1 MNTGEIK
8 KIGTLTIE
16 AIGLGRIKVSDEK
29 GKEVIFCGQKWE
41 DALLEFKRL
50 SLQ

>member
-8 KIGTLTIE
+8 KIGTLTVE

-29 GKEVIFCGQKWE
+29 GKEVIFCGRTWVN
-41 DALLEFKRL
+41 AMLEFKRL
-50 SLQ
+50 SLR